1 MTYYFLGILCALLI
15 TIALVLDLERKR
27 RKIRH
32 IALRLEEITRGK
44 TRLRVRHVRQ
54 LTLSTFLYEQLIGQ
68 VNDEIAAVE
77 EEHGIEPT
85 ELPHR
90 DFFFLE
96 RRLRQMQD
104 RVERLAQVI
113 DDS

>member
-1 MTYYFLGILCALLI
+1 MAYYFLGILCALLI

-44 TRLRVRHVRQ
+44 TRSRVRHVRQ
-54 LTLSTFLYEQLIGQ
+54 LTLSSFLYEQLIGQ

-77 EEHGIEPT
+77 EENGIQSA

-113 DDS
+113 DDA

>member
-15 TIALVLDLERKR
+15 TITLVLDLERKR

-32 IALRLEEITRGK
+32 IALRLEAITRGA
-44 TRLRVRHVRQ
+44 TRSRVRHVRR

-68 VNDEIAAVE
+68 VHEEIAAVE
-77 EEHGIEPT
+77 QEHGIQPA
-85 ELPHR
+85 ELPRR
-90 DFFFLE
+90 DFFIFE

-104 RVERLAQVI
+104 RVEHLAQLI
-113 DDS
+113 GDS